1 MAGMTR
7 RQFTMRT
14 GAVVA
19 SFAILRSRARAAEF
33 TYKYSNNLPTT
44 HPMNIRAREMAE
56 AIRRDSNGRLE
67 IQIFPSNQLGSDTDV
82 LSQLRAGAV
91 QFQTLAPLILANLVP
106 VASING
112 VGFAWKSYRE
122 VWPAMDG
129 ELGAFVREQ
138 ITKAKLHAFDR
149 IWDNGFRQITSS
161 TRPIKTPADLKGFK
175 IRVPVSPMWTS
186 LFNALGASPV
196 SINFSETYAAL
207 QTRVAEGQENPLAI
221 IETAK
226 LYEVQK
232 YLTMTN
238 HMWDGFWFLANA
250 DAWKRLPPDLQAM
263 VTRRVNEAGMSMRE
277 DVASL
282 NQELAKTLA
291 AKGMTV
297 LTPDVEPF
305 RERLRAVGFYEEWKR
320 KFGEQAWALLE
331 KYAGK
336 LG

>member
-1 MAGMTR
+1 MAGITR
-7 RQFTMRT
+7 RQFALRT
-14 GAVVA
+14 GAAVA
-19 SFAILRSRARAAEF
+19 GFTILRSTARAAEF
-33 TYKYSNNLPTT
+33 TYKYSNNLPVT
-44 HPMNIRAREMAE
+44 HPMNVRAKEMAE
-56 AIRRDSNGRLE
+56 AIRQDSHGRME
-67 IQIFPSNQLGSDTDV
+67 IQIFPSNQLGGDTDV
-82 LSQLRAGAV
+82 LAQLRAGAV

-129 ELGAFVREQ
+129 ELGAFLRAQ
-138 ITKAKLHAFDR
+138 IAKAKLHAFER

-161 TRPIKTPADLKGFK
+161 TRPILTPADLKGFK

-207 QTRVAEGQENPLAI
+207 QTRIAEGQENPLAI

-250 DAWKRLPPDLQAM
+250 EAWNRLPPDLQAI
-263 VTRRVNEAGMSMRE
+263 VTRRVNEAGMKERE
-277 DVASL
+277 AVAAL
-282 NQELAKTLA
+282 NDQLAKRLA
-291 AKGMTV
+291 AEGMSIAA
-297 LTPDVEPF
+297 PDVEPF
-305 RERLRAVGFYEEWKR
+305 RAQLKRAGFYAEWQG
-320 KFGEQAWALLE
+320 KFGAQAWALLE
-331 KYAGK
+331 KYAGR

>member
-1 MAGMTR
+1 MTGITR
-7 RQFTMRT
+7 RQFALRT
-14 GAVVA
+14 GAAVA
-19 SFAILRSRARAAEF
+19 SFAIGRPRARAAEF
-33 TYKYSNNLPTT
+33 VYKYSNNLPTS
-44 HPMNIRAREMAE
+44 HPMNIRALEMAE
-56 AIRRDSNGRLE
+56 AVKRDSRGRLE
-67 IQIFPSNQLGSDTDV
+67 IEVFPSNQLGSDTDV

-112 VGFAWKSYRE
+112 VGFAWKSYGE

-129 ELGAFVREQ
+129 ELGSFVREQ
-138 ITKAKLHAFDR
+138 IAKAKLHAFER

-161 TRPIKTPADLKGFK
+161 TRPILTPADLKGFK

-207 QTRVAEGQENPLAI
+207 QTKVAEGEENPLAI

-250 DAWKRLPPDLQAM
+250 DAWKKLPPDLQAI
-263 VTRRVNEAGMSMRE
+263 VTQRVNEAGMKMRQ
-277 DVASL
+277 DVAEL
-282 NQELAKTLA
+282 NQQLAKTLV
-291 AKGMTV
+291 AKGMKV
-297 LTPDVEPF
+297 FTPDTTPF
-305 RERLRAVGFYEEWKR
+305 REQLKKAGFYAQWR
-320 KFGEQAWALLE
+320 AKFGDQAWALLE
-331 KYAGK
+331 KYTGR

>member
-1 MAGMTR
+1 MAGITR
-7 RQFTMRT
+7 RQFTLRT
-14 GAVVA
+14 GAAVA
-19 SFAILRSRARAAEF
+19 GFAILRSPARAAEF
-33 TYKYSNNLPTT
+33 TYKYSNNLPVA

-138 ITKAKLHAFDR
+138 IAKAKLHAFDR

-250 DAWKRLPPDLQAM
+250 DAWRRLPPDLQAI
-263 VTRRVNEAGMSMRE
+263 VTKRVNEAGMSMRE
-277 DVASL
+277 DVAAL
-282 NQELAKTLA
+282 NQQLAKTLA

-297 LTPDVEPF
+297 LTPDVGPF
-305 RERLRAVGFYEEWKR
+305 REQLRKVGFYDEWKR
-320 KFGEQAWALLE
+320 KFGDQAWALLE
-331 KYAGK
+331 KYTGK

>member
-1 MAGMTR
+1 MHGITR
-7 RQFTMRT
+7 RQFALRA
-14 GAVVA
+14 GAAVA
-19 SFAILRSRARAAEF
+19 GFTILRSRARAAEF
-33 TYKYSNNLPTT
+33 SYKYSNNLPVT
-44 HPMNIRAREMAE
+44 HPMNVRAREMAE
-56 AIRRDSNGRLE
+56 AVKQDSSGRLE
-67 IQIFPSNQLGSDTDV
+67 ILVFPSNQLGSDTDV

-129 ELGAFVREQ
+129 ELGAFVRQQ
-138 ITKAKLHAFDR
+138 IAKAKIHAFEK
-149 IWDNGFRQITSS
+149 IWDNGFRQVTSS
-161 TRPIKTPADLKGFK
+161 TRPILTPNDLRGFK

-207 QTRVAEGQENPLAI
+207 QTKVAEGQENPLAI

-250 DAWKRLPPDLQAM
+250 DAWNKLPPDLQAI
-263 VTRRVNEAGMSMRE
+263 VTRRVNEAGLKMRE
-277 DVASL
+277 DVAAL
-282 NQELAKTLA
+282 NDHLAKTLA
-291 AKGMTV
+291 AKGMSIAS
-297 LTPDVEPF
+297 PDVEPF
-305 RERLRAVGFYEEWKR
+305 RAQLKKAGFYSEWQR
-320 KFGEQAWALLE
+320 KFGDQAWALLE

>member
-1 MAGMTR
+1 LTR
-7 RQFTMRT
+7 RQFTVRAGAAVAGFTVLRT
-14 GAVVA
+14 
-19 SFAILRSRARAAEF
+19 RARAAEF
-33 TYKYSNNLPTT
+33 TYKYSNNLPVS
-44 HPMNIRAREMAE
+44 HPMNIRAKEMAE

-67 IQIFPSNQLGSDTDV
+67 IQIFPSNQLGGDTDV

-138 ITKAKLHAFDR
+138 IAKVKLHAFEK
-149 IWDNGFRQITSS
+149 IWDNGFRQVTSS
-161 TRPIKTPADLKGFK
+161 TRPIVKPADLKGFK

-250 DAWKRLPPDLQAM
+250 DAWNKLPPDLQAI
-263 VTRRVNEAGMSMRE
+263 VTRRVNEAGMNERA
-277 DVASL
+277 DVAKL
-282 NQELAKTLA
+282 NDELAKTLA
-291 AKGMTV
+291 TKGMSIA
-297 LTPDVEPF
+297 TPDIEPF
-305 RERLRAVGFYEEWKR
+305 RAQLKSAGFYAEWKR
-320 KFGEQAWALLE
+320 KFGDQPWALLE
-331 KYAGK
+331 KYAGQ

>member
-1 MAGMTR
+1 MATFTR
-7 RQFTMRT
+7 REFAVRT
-14 GAVVA
+14 GAGMVGLA
-19 SFAILRSRARAAEF
+19 LGLPRARAAEF
-33 TYKYSNNLPTT
+33 VYKYSNNLPVS
-44 HPMNIRAREMAE
+44 HPMNIRAAEMAE
-56 AIRRDSNGRLE
+56 AVKRDSGGRLE
-67 IQIFPSNQLGSDTDV
+67 IQVFPSNQLGSDTDV

-129 ELGAFVREQ
+129 ELGAFVRAQ
-138 ITKAKLHAFDR
+138 VAKVKLHVFDR

-161 TRPIKTPADLKGFK
+161 TRPILTPADLKGFK

-196 SINFSETYAAL
+196 GINFSETYAAL
-207 QTRVAEGQENPLAI
+207 QTHIAEGQENPLAI

-238 HMWDGFWFLANA
+238 HMWDGFWFLANG
-250 DAWKRLPPDLQAM
+250 DAWNRLPPDLQAI
-263 VTRRVNEAGMSMRE
+263 VTRRVNEAGMKMRE
-277 DVASL
+277 DVAGL
-282 NQELAKTLA
+282 NDQLAKTLA
-291 AKGMTV
+291 AKGMSV
-297 LTPDVEPF
+297 ATPDVEPF
-305 RERLRAVGFYEEWKR
+305 RAQLKKAGFYGEWKR
-320 KFGEQAWALLE
+320 KFGDEAWALLE
-331 KYAGK
+331 KYAGH

>member
-1 MAGMTR
+1 MARITR
-7 RQFTMRT
+7 REFAVRT
-14 GAVVA
+14 GAAVA
-19 SFAILRSRARAAEF
+19 GFAILGSRARAAQF
-33 TYKYSNNLPTT
+33 TYKYSNNLPVS
-44 HPMNIRAREMAE
+44 HPMNIRAKEMAE
-56 AIRRDSNGRLE
+56 AIRKDSDGRLE
-67 IQIFPSNQLGSDTDV
+67 IQIFPSNQLGGDTDV

-106 VASING
+106 VASVNG

-138 ITKAKLHAFDR
+138 IAKAKLHAFEK

-161 TRPIKTPADLKGFK
+161 TRPILSPADLKGFK

-207 QTRVAEGQENPLAI
+207 QTKVAEGQENPLAI

-226 LYEVQK
+226 LFEVQK

-250 DAWKRLPPDLQAM
+250 DAWSKLPPDLQAI
-263 VTRRVNEAGMSMRE
+263 VTKRVNEAALAMRA
-277 DVASL
+277 DVAAL
-282 NQELAKTLA
+282 NDQLAKTLA
-291 AKGMTV
+291 AKGMSIA
-297 LTPDVEPF
+297 TPDTEPF
-305 RERLRAVGFYEEWKR
+305 RDQLRKAGFYAEWKK
-320 KFGEQAWALLE
+320 KFGDQAWALLE

>member
-1 MAGMTR
+1 MSGLTR
-7 RQFTMRT
+7 RQFALRT
-14 GAVVA
+14 GAAVA
-19 SFAILRSRARAAEF
+19 GFTVLRSTARAAEF
-33 TYKYSNNLPTT
+33 TYKYSNNLPAS
-44 HPMNIRAREMAE
+44 HPMNIRAAEMAE
-56 AIRRDSNGRLE
+56 AIKRDSNGRLV

-112 VGFAWKSYRE
+112 VGFAWKSYQE

-138 ITKAKLHAFDR
+138 IAKVKIHAFEK
-149 IWDNGFRQITSS
+149 IWDNGFRQVTSS
-161 TRPIKTPADLKGFK
+161 TRPIVTPADMKGFK

-207 QTRVAEGQENPLAI
+207 QTRIAEGQENPLAI

-250 DAWKRLPPDLQAM
+250 DAWKKLPPDLQAI
-263 VTRRVNEAGMSMRE
+263 VTRRVNEAGMKERE
-277 DVASL
+277 DVAAMNAQL
-282 NQELAKTLA
+282 TKTLV
-291 AKGMTV
+291 AKGMQV
-297 LTPDVEPF
+297 ATPSVDPF
-305 RERLRAVGFYEEWKR
+305 RDQLKKAGFYGEWKK
-320 KFGEQAWALLE
+320 KFGDQAWALLE
-331 KYAGK
+331 KYTGK

>member
-1 MAGMTR
+1 MAKLTR
-7 RQFTMRT
+7 RQFALRT
-14 GAVVA
+14 GAAVA
-19 SFAILRSRARAAEF
+19 GLTVLRSTARAAEF
-33 TYKYSNNLPTT
+33 VYKYSNNLPVS
-44 HPMNIRAREMAE
+44 HPMNVRAKEMAD
-56 AIRRDSNGRLE
+56 AIQRDSNGRMQV
-67 IQIFPSNQLGSDTDV
+67 QIFPSNQLGSDTDV

-129 ELGAFVREQ
+129 ELGAFVRAQ
-138 ITKAKLHAFDR
+138 VAKAKIHVFEK

-161 TRPIKTPADLKGFK
+161 TRPILAPADLRGFK

-207 QTRVAEGQENPLAI
+207 QTKVAEGQENPLAI

-250 DAWKRLPPDLQAM
+250 DAWKKLPPDLQAI
-263 VTRRVNEAGMSMRE
+263 VTQRVNEAGMKMRQ
-277 DVASL
+277 DVAEL
-282 NQELAKTLA
+282 NQQLAKTLA
-291 AKGMTV
+291 AKGMSIA
-297 LTPDVEPF
+297 TPDVEPF
-305 RERLRAVGFYEEWKR
+305 RQQLKKAGFYGEWKK
-320 KFGEQAWALLE
+320 KFGDEAWALLE